1 MSAISLPAPRRR
13 PWLRRQPWGSMLLL
27 LPAVVLLAALF
38 FYPLADAVYLAFT
51 NAELT
56 GVHART
62 YQFIGLAN
70 FRHLFSDQYFINS
83 IWLTLIYVGFS
94 AIIGQ
99 SLLGMILA
107 LLQEQAWP
115 WLRMSVGSIVI
126 VAWVIPE
133 IAAALIWNAVAQPGG
148 TLGMLIPGQSQ
159 TGWLVVAPMTIICIA
174 NLWRGTAF
182 SMLIF
187 GAGLRNIPGE
197 VKESAT
203 LDGAGGLARLWFVIL
218 PLMKSPIITN
228 FILVTIGNLS
238 DFTLIFALT
247 QGGPG
252 NATQTMPLYT
262 YTQAFVYY
270 ELGYGTAIAL
280 MLVLFGAIAAF
291 IYVRLLRAEL

>member
-1 MSAISLPAPRRR
+1 M
-13 PWLRRQPWGSMLLL
+13 L
-27 LPAVVLLAALF
+27 LPAVLLLAALF

-56 GVHART
+56 GEHART
-62 YQFIGLAN
+62 YQFIGLDN
-70 FRHLFSDQYFINS
+70 FRHLFSDQYFISS
-83 IWLTLIYVGFS
+83 IWLTLIYVGLS

-115 WLRMSVGSIVI
+115 WLRVSVGSIVI

-133 IAAALIWNAVAQPGG
+133 ISAALIWSAFAQQGG
-148 TLGMLIPGQSQ
+148 TLDMLIPGQSQ
-159 TGWLVVAPMTIICIA
+159 TAWLVTSPMLIVCIA

-187 GAGLRNIPGE
+187 GAGLRNISSE

-203 LDGAGGLARLWFVIL
+203 LDGAGGWARLWFVIL

-228 FILVTIGNLS
+228 FILVTIGNLG
-238 DFTLIFALT
+238 DFTLIYGLT
-247 QGGPG
+247 QGGPA

-280 MLVLFGAIAAF
+280 MLVLFGAIAAL
-291 IYVRLLRAEL
+291 IYVRLLRAEI